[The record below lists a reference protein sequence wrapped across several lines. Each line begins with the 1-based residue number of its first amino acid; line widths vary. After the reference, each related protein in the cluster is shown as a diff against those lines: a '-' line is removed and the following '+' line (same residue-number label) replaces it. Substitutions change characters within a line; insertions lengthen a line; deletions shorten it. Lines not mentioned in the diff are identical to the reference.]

1 LPDSNTGKAMNKEL
15 VLRLSKY
22 KRLLYKLRALGLER
36 VFSNNLGDAIGVAP
50 ALVRKDFSM
59 LNLPG
64 NKRGGYSIDLLIERL
79 DKLLGRYKPQE
90 VIVAGCGR
98 IGTALM
104 RYEEFAKEGIRILAG
119 FDVAPESIPNT
130 KDIPIMHIREMGRFI
145 EEKGVKVGIL
155 SVPDSVAAEVFDI
168 MTRHGIV
175 GVLNFS
181 SVDLKCS
188 TIGKNIEAGE
198 PPRCIIHNV
207 NIGLELEH
215 LFYRVNIAAEGIL
228 EESRDLTGEETG

>member
-1 LPDSNTGKAMNKEL
+1 MNKDL
-15 VLRLSKY
+15 ILRLSKY

-79 DKLLGRYKPQE
+79 DKILGIDKPQE
-90 VIVAGCGR
+90 VIVIGCGR

-104 RYEEFAKEGIRILAG
+104 QYEEFAKEGIRIIAG
-119 FDVAPESIPNT
+119 FDITPENVRNT
-130 KDIPIMHIREMGRFI
+130 KDIPIMHIREMGSFI
-145 EEKGVKVGIL
+145 ETNGVKVGIL
-155 SVPDSVAAEVFDI
+155 SVPDSVASEVFDI
-168 MTRHGIV
+168 MTRYGIK

-181 SVDLKCS
+181 SVDLKCG
-188 TIGKNIEAGE
+188 TMGKSSGSAE
-198 PPRCIIHNV
+198 PQRCIIHNV

-215 LFYRVNIAAEGIL
+215 LFYQVNIAAEGIM
-228 EESRDLTGEETG
+228 EDPAVFTERENG